1 MRTSHPTPFF
11 YLIYMAAKPRFFS
24 PKKKPQKPLPAR
36 AEAQVEKFSHDMRGI
51 ARVGGKTVFI
61 DNALPGE
68 RVVIKYT
75 ARRSK
80 FDEGAALEILQ
91 SSADRC
97 VPRCPHVDLCGG
109 CAVQHLQPAVQIAEK
124 QKILLDQLARFGDLQ
139 VPEILPPLL
148 AEPFGYRRKGR
159 IGIREMKKGK
169 GGRELVFGFRQKR
182 SNELTDIGEC
192 HVLHPQIADRIPALK
207 RLVAESV
214 GRAHFSQLEVAVGD
228 DAAAVV
234 LRHLKP
240 LADADRARWLAFA
253 EDSGLHLYLQPGD
266 AASTHRIWPADG
278 DQRLSYALPEFDLS
292 LAFHPLDFIQVN
304 FAINRQMVSRAVA
317 LLDPQPGERVLD
329 LFCGLGNFTLPL
341 ARRAGEVVGV
351 EGEGALMQRG
361 IDNAARNGLDN
372 VQFHAADLT
381 RDIKSHPWAR
391 GGFDRIL
398 LDPPRSGA
406 LEVVRQ
412 LARFGAKKIVYVSCN
427 PATLARDAGELAG
440 LGYRLTG
447 AGVMDM
453 FPHTAHVESMAV
465 FERS

>member
-1 MRTSHPTPFF
+1 
-11 YLIYMAAKPRFFS
+11 MAGKPRFFS
-24 PKKKPQKPLPAR
+24 PKKKPQKPLPAK
-36 AEAQVEKFSHDMRGI
+36 AGAQVEKFSHDMRGI

-68 RVVIKYT
+68 SVAFKYS
-75 ARRSK
+75 ARRSRY
-80 FDEGAALEILQ
+80 DEGAAVEILQ
-91 SSADRC
+91 PSADRC
-97 VPRCPHVDLCGG
+97 QPRCPHVDLCGG
-109 CAVQHLQPAVQIAEK
+109 CAVQHLQPAVQVAEK

-139 VPEILPPLL
+139 VPEILPPLV

-159 IGIREMKKGK
+159 IGIREMKKGEVKK
-169 GGRELVFGFRQKR
+169 GKGARELVFGFRRKR
-182 SNELTDIGEC
+182 SNDLTDIGEC
-192 HVLHPQIADRIPALK
+192 HVLHPAIADHIPALK

-240 LADADRARWLAFA
+240 LADADRERWLSFA
-253 EDSGLHLYLQPGD
+253 EATGIHLYLQPGD
-266 AASTHRIWPADG
+266 ANTAHRIWPAVG
-278 DQRLSYALPEFDLS
+278 EERLHYELPEFDLA

-304 FAINRQMVSRAVA
+304 SAINRQMVSRAVE

-351 EGEGALMQRG
+351 EGEGALTQRG

-381 RDIKSHPWAR
+381 RDILSHSWAG

-412 LARFGAKKIVYVSCN
+412 SARFGAKKIVYVSCN
-427 PATLARDAGELAG
+427 PATLARDAGELAA
-440 LGYRLTG
+440 LGYRPVG

-453 FPHTAHVESMAV
+453 FPHTSHVEAMAV
-465 FERS
+465 FERT

>member
-1 MRTSHPTPFF
+1 MATSR
-11 YLIYMAAKPRFFS
+11 PRFFS
-24 PKKKPQKPLPAR
+24 PKKSQQKTLPAK
-36 AEAQVEKFSHDMRGI
+36 AQARVETFSHDMRGI

-68 RVVIKYT
+68 SVAFRYT

-80 FDEGAALEILQ
+80 FDEGAAVEILQ
-91 SSADRC
+91 PSADRC
-97 VPRCPHVDLCGG
+97 APRCPHVDLCGG
-109 CAVQHLQPAVQIAEK
+109 CSLQHLQPPVQIAEK
-124 QKILLDQLARFGDLQ
+124 QKILLDQLARFGDLR
-139 VPEILPPLL
+139 VPEILPPLV
-148 AEPFGYRRKGR
+148 AESFGYRRKGR
-159 IGIREMKKGK
+159 IGIREVKKGAGK
-169 GGRELVFGFRQKR
+169 GKAARELVFGFRRKR
-182 SNELTDIGEC
+182 SNELTDIREC
-192 HVLHPQIADRIPALK
+192 HVLHPAIAEHIPQLK
-207 RLVAESV
+207 QLVAGSA

-228 DAAAVV
+228 DTAAIV

-240 LADADRARWLAFA
+240 LADADRQRWLSFA
-253 EDSGLHLYLQPGD
+253 ADSGIHLYLQPGD
-266 AASTHRIWPADG
+266 GASAHRIWPLG
-278 DQRLSYALPEFDLS
+278 GEERLCYRLPEFDLA

-304 FAINRQMVSRAVA
+304 FEINRQMVSRAVA

-341 ARRAGEVVGV
+341 ARRAGNVVGV

-381 RDIKSHPWAR
+381 RDIRSHAWAE

-412 LARFGAKKIVYVSCN
+412 LARFDAKKIVYVSCN

-465 FERS
+465 FERG